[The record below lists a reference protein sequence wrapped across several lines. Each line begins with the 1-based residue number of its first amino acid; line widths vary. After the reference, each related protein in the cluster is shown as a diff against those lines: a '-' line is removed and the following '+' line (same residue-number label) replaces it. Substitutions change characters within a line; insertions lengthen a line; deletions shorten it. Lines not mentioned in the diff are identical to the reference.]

1 MSSFQQTHGLASGG
15 MDFVR
20 FERCEG
26 QGALPAGRG
35 DGFTS

>member
-1 MSSFQQTHGLASGG
+1 

-20 FERCEG
+20 FECREG

-35 DGFTS
+35 DGFASWVDQNVDSWMLES